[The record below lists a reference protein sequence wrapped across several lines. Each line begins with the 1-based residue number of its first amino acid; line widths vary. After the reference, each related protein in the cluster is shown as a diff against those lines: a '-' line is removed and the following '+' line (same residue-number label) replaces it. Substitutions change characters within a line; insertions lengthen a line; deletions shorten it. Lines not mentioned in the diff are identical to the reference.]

1 MVNKIKDYNVE
12 KKLKVCFTLVVVL
25 SSIAGILGLVIL
37 FYSNNAYKKALV
49 QNGFSQGEIGIF
61 STLLSKEPTIVREM
75 ILIEDKEE
83 LQSSTEELEQ
93 RKQLTNEAYKSVR
106 EHCTTSE
113 EKKYLSQIE
122 ELLPAYR
129 EVFEEVKEYAL
140 ANEDEQALDLLFAE
154 GKPTFQQLTDA
165 VEGLI
170 DLNVDMGNEVA
181 SRLTIQTY
189 VMGAV
194 MLIVIITAVIVSMLV
209 SKSVAGF
216 FADPIVKI
224 QEATADLARGN
235 LDIYVEKMYADE
247 IGDMTDSFN
256 DAVGWLKSCIHEL
269 SRVLDEMAAGNFNV
283 RTELDFRGDFQAVDN
298 AITTIAESLSKT
310 LGNIYE
316 ASEQV
321 SMGAGQMAESAQA
334 LAEGATDQAASVE
347 ELTATI
353 QDITETVV
361 HSSEKANE
369 SYRNAEEFKRNA
381 EESNE
386 NIKHLNEAMERI
398 NETSN
403 EIANIIAAIE
413 DIASQTNLLS
423 LNASIEAARAGEAG
437 RGFAV
442 VADEIRKLAEKTR
455 QETESIAGIL
465 NELSENAQSAAEA
478 VSKSIEAA
486 AEQDGMIAQVSQSF
500 EEINSNVAGL
510 ISSIGN
516 IDSMLNLLS
525 DSNNRIVDDITHLS
539 SATEEVT
546 ASSMQA
552 SELSMQNMQNAESTK
567 EMLSRVLDASHRLDQ
582 YMP

>member
-37 FYSNNAYKKALV
+37 FYSNSAYKKALV

-437 RGFAV
+437 KGFAV
-442 VADEIRKLAEKTR
+442 VADQIGKLASDSATSAIDTKKLIENSLREIERGNEITAR
-455 QETESIAGIL
+455 ATAAIEEVIQGIGTL
-465 NELSENAQSAAEA
+465 AASTNEISELSNSQAEAMKQLEEGIEQISEVIQNNSAA
-478 VSKSIEAA
+478 
-486 AEQDGMIAQVSQSF
+486 AQQ
-500 EEINSNVAGL
+500 
-510 ISSIGN
+510 
-516 IDSMLNLLS
+516 
-525 DSNNRIVDDITHLS
+525 S
-539 SATEEVT
+539 SAT
-546 ASSMQA
+546 
-552 SELSMQNMQNAESTK
+552 SEQLSAQSEGLEQLVGQFTLRK
-567 EMLSRVLDASHRLDQ
+567 
-582 YMP
+582 